1 VAASD
6 ELLEWVKTRL
16 LKGDLGGNAD
26 DYLALANRAIQLHY
40 ALNAKT
46 LTALDAR
53 IETRV
58 TGLRRTMWLQIGISL
73 AGVAFAAYLLVA
85 FYRVTQGGIAEV
97 SRQLTEIARGN
108 LTLRPRPW
116 GRDEAAQLMTTL
128 AQTLASLRRVVGQV
142 QQGAG
147 EIEVASAEIA
157 TASMDLSNRTEET
170 ASRLQRA
177 SAAME
182 EITATVRET
191 ADTAAGASTIVG
203 GNADVATRGGEIIG
217 NVVATM
223 DGIRDASGRIA
234 EIIGVIDGIAFQ
246 TNILALNAA
255 VEAARA
261 GEQGRGFAVVAAEV
275 RSLAQRTATAARE
288 IKGLIQSSVERVES
302 GALIVGEAGTNMR
315 DIVTNA
321 GRIKSLMDDIS
332 LASAEQR
339 LGLDEVE
346 KSVQHL
352 DFSTQQNAALV
363 EQTAA
368 AAATLKHNALQL
380 NKEMAYFQLP

>member
-1 VAASD
+1 
-6 ELLEWVKTRL
+6 
-16 LKGDLGGNAD
+16 
-26 DYLALANRAIQLHY
+26 
-40 ALNAKT
+40 
-46 LTALDAR
+46 
-53 IETRV
+53 
-58 TGLRRTMWLQIGISL
+58 MWLQIGISL

-128 AQTLASLRRVVGQV
+128 AQTLDSLRRVVGQV
-142 QQGAG
+142 RQGAG